1 MRPSSSFWGL
11 GRSSLVPQSADRVN
25 PGCPPGGNVAG
36 DICRG
41 HERDAD
47 GSERRHIARADSE
60 QEGRQHADSPPL
72 ASPEKDQANA
82 WVRLFR
88 EVTESKNRPDTH
100 CVTQRCAPSV
110 WGRLAT
116 CAAVG
121 YRRRSAASAAVGR
134 AQRAPPIG
142 RSLPSCPT
150 MPDLPL
156 SVGTPF
162 FMKFRGPKAHP
173 NRRPKAIVCP
183 TSYTSTVNVASVRS
197 TGRYSVSRST
207 GSRPALRIRC
217 SNSARRRPCVV
228 VAPASW

>member
-1 MRPSSSFWGL
+1 MRGIL
-11 GRSSLVPQSADRVN
+11 RGRSRYADEMRVLWQ
-25 PGCPPGGNVAG
+25 GQGLAG
-36 DICRG
+36 
-41 HERDAD
+41 
-47 GSERRHIARADSE
+47 
-60 QEGRQHADSPPL
+60 
-72 ASPEKDQANA
+72 
-82 WVRLFR
+82 
-88 EVTESKNRPDTH
+88 SKNHPDTH

-173 NRRPKAIVCP
+173 NRPHKAMVCP
-183 TSYTSTVNVASVRS
+183 TGLAYLRSSGVSTPSFFRARRSGRGGPCRGTLTSTQRS
-197 TGRYSVSRST
+197 SPGDGREGSGTCSGMKKAT
-207 GSRPALRIRC
+207 GSRMLHGPPAKRDMVRL
-217 SNSARRRPCVV
+217 SA
-228 VAPASW
+228 

>member
-1 MRPSSSFWGL
+1 MRRNSSFWGL
-11 GRSSLVPQSADRVN
+11 GRGSLMPQSAE
-25 PGCPPGGNVAG
+25 A
-36 DICRG
+36 
-41 HERDAD
+41 
-47 GSERRHIARADSE
+47 
-60 QEGRQHADSPPL
+60 RQHADSSPL
-72 ASPEKDQANA
+72 ACREKDHANA

-183 TSYTSTVNVASVRS
+183 THRLHQHRER
-197 TGRYSVSRST
+197 GF
-207 GSRPALRIRC
+207 RPLH
-217 SNSARRRPCVV
+217 RPV
-228 VAPASW
+228 